1 MSIQSAMGRM
11 TAAVMLQAFPLCSF
25 FVWKGLVKMVKV
37 NENFLK
43 LEKNYLFI
51 NIAKK
56 VKAFSEAHPDA
67 DIIRMG
73 IGDVTLPI
81 AQCVIDA
88 MKKGADE
95 MAVKETFRGY
105 EDSGAGYDFLREAI
119 SGYYSSFGVT
129 VKPSEIRVNDGAKSD
144 CGNIVDIFSDD
155 NTVLITDPA
164 YPVYVDTNRMNG
176 RKVIFADS
184 NEENGFAAMPDK
196 SVHADI
202 IYLCSPNN
210 PTGSVYTAAQ
220 LKEWVD
226 YALENG
232 AVIIYDS
239 AYEAFITEEGVPRSI
254 FAIEGARKCAIEMC
268 SLSKTAGFTGMR
280 CGYTVIPEELTVKAS
295 DGSDVSIAQ
304 LWGRRQGSKFNGV
317 SYPVQCA
324 AAAVFS
330 EEGLRQTKE
339 NIKYYQNN
347 ARVIAAALDELG
359 IKYTGGKNS
368 PYIWLKCPNG
378 MGSWDFFDRLLEEAN
393 VVGTPG
399 AGFGK
404 NGEGWFRL
412 TAFGDADR
420 TMEAMERIKKMS
432 F

>member
-1 MSIQSAMGRM
+1 MPQ
-11 TAAVMLQAFPLCSF
+11 L
-25 FVWKGLVKMVKV
+25 

-51 NIAKK
+51 DIAKK
-56 VKAFSEAHPDA
+56 VNAFKAANPDA

-81 AQCVIDA
+81 AKCVVDA

-95 MAVKETFRGY
+95 MGVKETFKGY
-105 EDSGAGYDFLREAI
+105 EDSGAGYDFLKEAV
-119 SGYYSSFGVT
+119 SGYYKSFGVD
-129 VKPSEIRVNDGAKSD
+129 VKPDEIRINDGAKSD
-144 CGNIVDIFSDD
+144 CGNIVDIFGDD
-155 NTVLITDPA
+155 NIVLITDPA

-184 NEENGFAAMPDK
+184 NEENGFAAMPDE

-210 PTGSVYTAAQ
+210 PTGSVYTAEQ
-220 LKEWVD
+220 LKIWVD
-226 YALENG
+226 YALKNN

-239 AYEAFITEEGVPRSI
+239 AYEAFITEENIPRSI

-280 CGYTVIPEELTVKAS
+280 CGYTVIPNELVFKS
-295 DGSDVSIAQ
+295 SEGQDVSVSQI
-304 LWGRRQGSKFNGV
+304 WGRRQGSKFNGV

-330 EEGLRQTKE
+330 EEGIKQTRE
-339 NIKYYQNN
+339 NIVYYQRN
-347 ARVIAAALDELG
+347 AKVISAALDELG

-378 MGSWDFFDRLLEEAN
+378 LGSWEFFDKLLNEAN

-412 TAFGDADR
+412 TAFGDYNR
-420 TMEAMERIKKMS
+420 TKEAMERIKKV
-432 F
+432 FG

>member
-1 MSIQSAMGRM
+1 MPQI
-11 TAAVMLQAFPLCSF
+11 
-25 FVWKGLVKMVKV
+25 

-56 VKAFSEAHPDA
+56 INAYKEAHPEA

-81 AQCVIDA
+81 AKCVVDA

-95 MAVKETFRGY
+95 MGVKETFKGY
-105 EDSGAGYDFLREAI
+105 EDSGTGYDFLKEAV
-119 SGYYSSFGVT
+119 SGYYKSFGVD
-129 VKPSEIRVNDGAKSD
+129 VPADDIRINDGAKAD
-144 CGNIVDIFSDD
+144 CGNIVDIFGND

-164 YPVYVDTNRMNG
+164 YPVYVDTNRMCG
-176 RKVIFADS
+176 RNVIFADS
-184 NEENGFAAMPDK
+184 NEENGFAAMPDDNVK
-196 SVHADI
+196 CDL

-210 PTGSVYTAAQ
+210 PTGSAYTYDQ
-220 LKEWVD
+220 LKVWIA
-226 YALENG
+226 YAKKNN

-239 AYEAFITEEGVPRSI
+239 AYEAFVTDENVPRSI
-254 FAIEGARKCAIEMC
+254 YAVEGAKEVAIEMC

-280 CGYTVIPEELTVKAS
+280 CGYTVVPSELVVKAS
-295 DGSDVSIAQ
+295 DGSDVKLAD

-324 AAAVFS
+324 AAAVFT
-330 EEGLRQTKE
+330 EEGIRQTRE
-339 NIKYYQNN
+339 NIEYYKNN
-347 ARVIAAALDELG
+347 AKIIGETLDELG

-368 PYIWLKCPNG
+368 PYIWLKCPGN
-378 MGSWDFFDRLLEEAN
+378 MGSWEFFDLLLEKIN

-412 TAFGDADR
+412 TAFGDKDR
-420 TMEAMERIKKMS
+420 TVEAMERLKTLK

>member
-1 MSIQSAMGRM
+1 MPQI
-11 TAAVMLQAFPLCSF
+11 
-25 FVWKGLVKMVKV
+25 

-56 VKAFSEAHPDA
+56 INAYKAAHPEA

-81 AQCVIDA
+81 AKCVVEA

-95 MAVKETFRGY
+95 MGVKETFKGY
-105 EDSGAGYDFLREAI
+105 EDSGTGYDFLKEAV
-119 SGYYSSFGVT
+119 SGYYKSFGVD
-129 VKPSEIRVNDGAKSD
+129 VAASDIRINDGAKAD
-144 CGNIVDIFSDD
+144 CGNIVDIFGND

-164 YPVYVDTNRMNG
+164 YPVYVDTNRMCG
-176 RKVIFADS
+176 RNVIFADS
-184 NEENGFAAMPDK
+184 NEDNGFAAMPDENVK
-196 SVHADI
+196 CDL

-210 PTGSVYTAAQ
+210 PTGSAYTYDQ
-220 LKEWVD
+220 LKVWIA
-226 YALENG
+226 YAKKNN

-239 AYEAFITEEGVPRSI
+239 AYEAFITDENVPRSI
-254 FAIEGARKCAIEMC
+254 YAVEGAKEVAIEMC

-280 CGYTVIPEELTVKAS
+280 CGYTVVPSELVVKAS
-295 DGSDVSIAQ
+295 DGTDVKLAD

-330 EEGLRQTKE
+330 EEGIRQTRE
-339 NIKYYQNN
+339 NIEYYKNN
-347 ARVIAAALDELG
+347 AKIIGQTLDELG

-368 PYIWLKCPNG
+368 PYIWLKCPGN
-378 MGSWDFFDRLLEEAN
+378 MGSWDFFDLLLEKIN

-412 TAFGDADR
+412 TAFGDKDR
-420 TMEAMERIKKMS
+420 TIEAMERLKTLK